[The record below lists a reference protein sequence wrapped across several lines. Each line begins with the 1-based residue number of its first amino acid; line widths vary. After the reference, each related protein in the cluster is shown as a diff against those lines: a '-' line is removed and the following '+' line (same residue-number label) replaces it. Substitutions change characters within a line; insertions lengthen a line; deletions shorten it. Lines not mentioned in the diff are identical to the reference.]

1 VVKPEKCGV
10 NQMNNNPSILPHIL
24 GAFLCLAQW
33 AMPLNA
39 AEYAIASAHPLATK
53 AGMEVLAKGGNA
65 FDAAIAVTSTLA
77 VVEPYSSGIG
87 GGGFYLLHQQ
97 QGNRQVMLDA
107 RERAPLKATRDFYL
121 DANGDVDQDRS
132 MNGASSAG
140 IPGIPAALEHLQRNY
155 GVLPLSKS
163 MAKAIH
169 YAENGFEVD
178 EKYRRMAERRLP
190 VLQRFDTTRQIL
202 LNNGEVPAAGSLLKQ
217 HDLAS
222 TLKAI
227 AEQGSDG
234 FYQGRVAQQLVD
246 SVIANGGVWSLQ
258 DLNQYQLVEREP
270 IRFRFGSADF
280 VTASLPSSGG
290 VVLASIFNMLEA
302 LKYDQASPTQQIHI
316 LVEAMRRAYRDRATY
331 LGDVD
336 YVDIPLQRLTSETY
350 AEELARGISM
360 QTASRSADIGEFGE
374 QAAGTD
380 TTHFSIIDAQGNM
393 VAATLSVNY
402 PFGSGLIAD
411 GTGVLLNDEM
421 DDFSTKPGEP
431 NAYGLLGSTANA
443 IQPGKRMLSSM
454 TPAFVHTAEKS
465 LISGTP
471 GGSRIITMQLLGMLE
486 FLRGGSASEI
496 VSLPR
501 FHHQYFPD
509 NIYVEDNAFD
519 EATQQALQD
528 LGHELKQSSNRY
540 GNMQTI
546 IVDHKSGKLDAA
558 SDPRGIG
565 SAEVN
570 SD

>member
-1 VVKPEKCGV
+1 MKIK
-10 NQMNNNPSILPHIL
+10 QLIRAWAYATFI
-24 GAFLCLAQW
+24 CLVQVLN
-33 AMPLNA
+33 PLNA
-39 AEYAIASAHPLATK
+39 AEYAVASAHPLATK
-53 AGMEVLAKGGNA
+53 AGMEVLANGGNA

-87 GGGFYLLHQQ
+87 GGGFYLLHQHKE
-97 QGNRQVMLDA
+97 NRQIMIDA

-121 DANGDVDQDRS
+121 DANGEVDHDRS
-132 MNGASSAG
+132 MNGATSAG
-140 IPGIPAALEHLQRNY
+140 IPGMPAALEHLQRNY
-155 GVLPLSKS
+155 GVLPLASS
-163 MAKAIH
+163 MANSISLAR
-169 YAENGFEVD
+169 NGFEVD
-178 EKYRRMAERRLP
+178 EKYRRLAKWRLP
-190 VLQRFDTTRQIL
+190 VLQRFDSTRKVL
-202 LNNGEVPAAGSLLKQ
+202 LDNGEVPASGSLLKQ
-217 HDLAS
+217 ADLAN
-222 TLKAI
+222 TLQAI
-227 AEQGSDG
+227 VEQGADG
-234 FYQGRVAQQLVD
+234 FYQGKIAQQLVD

-270 IRFRFGSADF
+270 VRFSFGSADF

-290 VVLASIFNMLEA
+290 VVLASIFNMLEE
-302 LKYDQASPTQQIHI
+302 LKYNQAGSTQQIHL

-336 YVDIPLQRLTSETY
+336 YVDIPLQRLTSDAY
-350 AEELARGISM
+350 AKELASGISLEA
-360 QTASRSADIGEFGE
+360 ASRSADIGEFAD

-380 TTHFSIIDAQGNM
+380 TTHFSIIDQQGNM

-402 PFGSGLIAD
+402 PFGSGLVAA

-421 DDFSTKPGEP
+421 DDFSAKPGEP

-509 NIYVEDNAFD
+509 NIYHEDNTFD
-519 EATQQALQD
+519 EATRQALKN
-528 LGHELKQSSNRY
+528 LGHELKLASYRY

-546 IVDHKSGKLDAA
+546 IVDHKAGRLDAA

-565 SAEVN
+565 AAQVD